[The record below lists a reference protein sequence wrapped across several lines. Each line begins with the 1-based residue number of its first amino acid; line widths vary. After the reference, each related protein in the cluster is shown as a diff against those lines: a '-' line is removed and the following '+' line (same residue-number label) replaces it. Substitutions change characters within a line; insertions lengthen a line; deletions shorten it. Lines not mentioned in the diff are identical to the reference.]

1 VRSDWE
7 VVVVGA
13 GAAGLTTG
21 RRLARAGVDV
31 LVVEARD
38 RVGGRAWTVASR
50 PGLALDMGCGW
61 LHSGD
66 RNPWTRIA
74 GRLGCNVDQ
83 TPTGWGHVA
92 DGPEQDDWD
101 RAAIAFY
108 ERLDRLGQNEPDRP
122 AADALEPGSR
132 WTPLL
137 EAISSFISGAYL
149 REVSAHDLG
158 RYADTGVNW
167 RVAEGYGA
175 LVARYGRDVPVT
187 LSTRVDAVDHGGP
200 RVRVETDR
208 GTLTCAAV
216 VVTVPTPALADGEL
230 RFRPA
235 LPDKAA
241 AATSCPWAWP
251 TSCSWSSTTA
261 PARNGRLTADSS
273 ARSTERRRAP
283 TGCTRSASLRSSATS
298 APDSRG
304 TWRLRVRRPPPRSPW
319 TRWRKIFGAGIR
331 GRLRPLTW
339 TAWGRDPFA
348 RGSYSYAMPGRA
360 DARATLAAPVD
371 ERLFFAGEASSREA
385 YSTAHG
391 AYLTGRRAAGEVL
404 RALRRRRQPAAEAH
418 TSSSA

>member
-1 VRSDWE
+1 M
-7 VVVVGA
+7 GA
-13 GAAGLTTG
+13 GAAGLAAG
-21 RRLARAGVDV
+21 RRLARTGVDV
-31 LVVEARD
+31 LVVEARE
-38 RVGGRAWTVASR
+38 RIGGRAWTATPR
-50 PGLALDMGCGW
+50 PGLPLDMGCGW

-66 RNPWTRIA
+66 ISPWTRIA
-74 GRLGCNVDQ
+74 GRLGCHVDQ

-101 RAAIAFY
+101 RAATAFY

-132 WTPLL
+132 WNPLL

-158 RYADTGVNW
+158 HYADTGVNW
-167 RVAEGYGA
+167 RVAEGYGT

-216 VVTVPTPALADGEL
+216 VVTVPTPAVADGEL

-241 AATSCPWAWP
+241 AAAVLPLGLANKLFLELDDGPGEERPLDRRQFGSLDRAATGTYRMHPFGQPAVECYFGAGLARDLEAAGQEA
-251 TSCSWSSTTA
+251 TTA
-261 PARNGRLTADSS
+261 FALDEMA
-273 ARSTERRRAP
+273 
-283 TGCTRSASLRSSATS
+283 
-298 APDSRG
+298 
-304 TWRLRVRRPPPRSPW
+304 
-319 TRWRKIFGAGIR
+319 KIFGAGIR
-331 GRLRPLTW
+331 GRLRSLTW